1 MVEVKVEG
9 ELGASIDD
17 VWKLVG
23 DFGGL
28 ISSMGLPVELKG
40 EGIGQTRSIA
50 MGPGDP
56 TVERLEECD
65 EAAKKVVYSIV
76 SGPLPVSNY
85 VSTMQLSEAG
95 AGRTKLVWSSTFEPA
110 GGASEEDASTVVR
123 GIYQGGIAGLQG
135 RFGA

>member
-1 MVEVKVEG
+1 VAEVKVEG
-9 ELGASIDD
+9 EFGASIDD

-28 ISSMGLPVELKG
+28 IEAMGAPVELDG

-56 TVERLEECD
+56 TVERLEERD
-65 EAAKKVVYSIV
+65 EATKKVVYSIV
-76 SGPLPVSNY
+76 SGPLPVVDY

-110 GGASEEDASTVVR
+110 PGASEDDAKNIVNA
-123 GIYQGGIAGLQG
+123 IYQGGIAGLQG